1 MSKDL
6 TVVTGLWN
14 INRPGRDFNHY
25 IENFNKL
32 LDIDINLFVYV
43 PASLEHLV
51 WAKRK
56 KENTFV
62 KVYELAAVKN
72 LYSPF

>member
-32 LDIDINLFVYV
+32 LDIDVNLFVYV

-51 WAKRK
+51 WAKR
-56 KENTFV
+56 
-62 KVYELAAVKN
+62 
-72 LYSPF
+72 